1 MKSVY
6 RYERKFAIAL
16 PQYEYIINQIE
27 TDGCNRLFPKR
38 RINNI
43 YLDSIKK
50 HSYHQSV
57 DGELRKENIE
67 SGGMD
72 ILFLQIK

>member
-6 RYERKFAIAL
+6 RYKRKFVIAL

-43 YLDSIKK
+43 KISIL
-50 HSYHQSV
+50 
-57 DGELRKENIE
+57 E
-67 SGGMD
+67 
-72 ILFLQIK
+72 